1 MPAPPPRSLL
11 STPRCPL
18 GRLGAAKVRRHLS
31 GRLALPPGLDRLGEH
46 RGARVLHVLGRGE
59 QGERP
64 PSGYVYQ
71 VLHGRL
77 GRWVGKLGSVALR
90 ELGELSRVVPVPPP
104 QVRAGSSV
112 LHPLVEQVGR
122 SLHASWPKPVD
133 ERPVPLFARRRV
145 IDPPDFHRP
154 GPLGHRSLTRPL
166 AMAVARALLV
176 SNTLL
181 VYMLHSRL
189 LGRLLLQGATRVALP
204 TVEAHRAHSY
214 KSSAC
219 TRAEIIRFVN
229 EQQRQNANL
238 EGASG

>member
-1 MPAPPPRSLL
+1 
-11 STPRCPL
+11 
-18 GRLGAAKVRRHLS
+18 
-31 GRLALPPGLDRLGEH
+31 
-46 RGARVLHVLGRGE
+46 
-59 QGERP
+59 
-64 PSGYVYQ
+64 
-71 VLHGRL
+71 
-77 GRWVGKLGSVALR
+77 
-90 ELGELSRVVPVPPP
+90 
-104 QVRAGSSV
+104 
-112 LHPLVEQVGR
+112 
-122 SLHASWPKPVD
+122 
-133 ERPVPLFARRRV
+133 
-145 IDPPDFHRP
+145 
-154 GPLGHRSLTRPL
+154 
-166 AMAVARALLV
+166 MAVARALLV